1 MINEESATAQP
12 DVEAQM
18 KAGLKAIDESID
30 ELKTTMEKALMG
42 NPPRNGCLEDVNA
55 KIAYY
60 LITTGRA
67 PAYCDV
73 GLTVFYDVYDWHVR
87 NRQPIRISRIAEQ
100 RMAIQYKFT
109 QLVLRWEL
117 APLYV
122 GTPFDL

>member
-1 MINEESATAQP
+1 MISVETATAQP

-18 KAGLKAIDESID
+18 RAGLKAIEESID
-30 ELKTTMEKALMG
+30 QLKTDMERALMG
-42 NPPRNGCLEDVNA
+42 NPPRDGCLESVNA

-60 LITTGRA
+60 VTTTGKA

-109 QLVLRWEL
+109 QLVVRWEL
-117 APLYV
+117 AGLYV
-122 GTPFDL
+122 GIPFDL